1 MSVMSA
7 ASPLQSAFQG
17 RNTGIKRASGRQKTG
32 VASAPQVST
41 RTNPAAIQPLQVTK
55 DIHLTS
61 RLAKRRGVIGRY
73 PSEDERYFLE
83 YDTVAVRPIHML
95 FVRKPLKVTWV
106 ADGEITYQTELQPW
120 TGYDKARADT
130 VIEERP

>member
-1 MSVMSA
+1 M
-7 ASPLQSAFQG
+7 
-17 RNTGIKRASGRQKTG
+17 
-32 VASAPQVST
+32 
-41 RTNPAAIQPLQVTK
+41 TK

-120 TGYDKARADT
+120 TGYDKAKADT